1 MINHTADTAG
11 KKKAYMIDQG
21 LHYPYAS
28 EAAVDYAS
36 SETSNENS
44 RIGVSVKKLRE
55 AWDVELDRQNF
66 STRGCCYAY
75 ASV

>member
-44 RIGVSVKKLRE
+44 KIAASVKKLRE
-55 AWDVELDRQNF
+55 AWDVESGRQNF
-66 STRGCCYAY
+66 STRAYCYAC